1 MRHPALHAEPPDD
14 MKGAVTAQFKLS
26 LLKCERSNPLADF
39 FDARATVACGGFSGE
54 TAFMV
59 AGRDLQAFVADAG
72 RLHDVAGASALLLGG
87 WDAEKRLRLE
97 VTDAGL
103 SGTCVA
109 RVCIASHGPPA
120 DLQRRVET
128 EFVAESD
135 ALSAFLKDIQHLVD
149 RRELGDATLNGD
161 ADADR

>member
-1 MRHPALHAEPPDD
+1 
-14 MKGAVTAQFKLS
+14 VTAQFKLS
-26 LLKCERSNPLADF
+26 LLECERSNPLADF

-54 TAFMV
+54 TAFTV

-72 RLHDVAGASALLLGG
+72 RLRDVAGASALLLGG
-87 WDAEKRLRLE
+87 WDADKRLRLE
-97 VTDAGL
+97 VTGAGL
-103 SGTCVA
+103 SGTCVV
-109 RVCIASHGPPA
+109 RVCIASHGPPI

-128 EFVAESD
+128 EFVAQSD

-161 ADADR
+161 ADADG